1 MMTSHI
7 RRTLG
12 VLIFAA
18 LVWFVIAGVMAIYA
32 AAFAFARAVYQ
43 ILGG

>member
-1 MMTSHI
+1 MK
-7 RRTLG
+7 RALEA
-12 VLIFAA
+12 VIFAA
-18 LVWFVIAGVMAIYA
+18 LVGFVIAGVMAIYA